1 MQILQV
7 DGLSHSFGDRDVLRN
22 LSLSI
27 DAGESVALLG
37 ANGSGKSTLL
47 RLVAGLLTPT
57 AGQIA
62 LVGSAAAAG
71 RTEVG
76 IVFQEARLLPW
87 R

>member
-7 DGLSHSFGDRDVLRN
+7 DGLSHSFGERDVLRN

-47 RLVAGLLTPT
+47 AQGAYLIFGLFFYVRP
-57 AGQIA
+57 
-62 LVGSAAAAG
+62 VRRAAAA
-71 RTEVG
+71 RT
-76 IVFQEARLLPW
+76 AASA
-87 R
+87 